1 MVGGEEGEWIHSD
14 QTGVSHLGH
23 VAALSY
29 GPGDRSWDVLK
40 GLHHELLQ
48 IKEGRHRLSKMGRSL
63 KCRGPSGG
71 EEALAS
77 CLSPGHC
84 SRSSFS
90 FILLLHSVWGQRGP
104 GTCGW
109 KASEPGVPSL
119 WVFLT
124 PDSLR
129 TFLFRDPNW

>member
-1 MVGGEEGEWIHSD
+1 MGRKESGFTVIKQG
-14 QTGVSHLGH
+14 SHN
-23 VAALSY
+23 LSRSCTQLRSLAT
-29 GPGDRSWDVLK
+29 GPGTCL
-40 GLHHELLQ
+40 LATIYELLQ

-90 FILLLHSVWGQRGP
+90 FILLLHSV
-104 GTCGW
+104 C
-109 KASEPGVPSL
+109 KAARARDLWLEGVGARVPL
-119 WVFLT
+119 PPTLVFPD

-129 TFLFRDPNW
+129 TFLLRDPNW